1 MLSEESPQMNCHSP
15 KSLGGTGI
23 YLYMYVQDAD
33 AIFRKAVAAGATPT
47 MPVMDMF
54 WGDRFGQIQDPFGHI
69 WGIATRKK
77 DMSTEEITK
86 AGQGFFKHMQQK

>member
-1 MLSEESPQMNCHSP
+1 MGPDGKSIMHAELDIGNSRVMLSEESPQMNCHSP

-33 AIFRKAVAAGATPT
+33 AIFRKAVAAGAAPT

-54 WGDRFGQIQDPFGHI
+54 WGD
-69 WGIATRKK
+69 
-77 DMSTEEITK
+77 
-86 AGQGFFKHMQQK
+86 